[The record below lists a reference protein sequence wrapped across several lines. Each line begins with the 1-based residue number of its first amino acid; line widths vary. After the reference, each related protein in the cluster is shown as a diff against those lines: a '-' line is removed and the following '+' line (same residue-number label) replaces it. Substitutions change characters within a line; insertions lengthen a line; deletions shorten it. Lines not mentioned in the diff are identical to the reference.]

1 MSTSHEDRL
10 ARYVEAGLAELDAGR
25 TPDPVQLCAD
35 APELVADVAALLGL
49 EASLQG
55 LHERTAG
62 TDRWLGVELAGRY
75 RLDERLGAGAMGTV
89 YRALDRELGRD
100 VAVKLLAG
108 GGFAGETL
116 RVRFLREAEICA
128 QLRHD
133 HVVAIHDRGQTDE
146 GTLFLVMELLDG
158 VPLSSIPAAAKSP
171 PREAYRAP
179 RFLAEACR
187 GVVLGESGPLRQVV
201 RWCAEVADGLAA
213 VHALGVVHRDV
224 KPSNVF
230 VDRRGRAVLLDFGIA
245 ARPEDAGLTRAGSH
259 IGTPWYMAAELARG
273 GGAGIAADVYGLGAT
288 LYHLL
293 ALRPPFEGSP
303 AEVLDAVLRSDPPR
317 IGVLHRE
324 LPRDLVAIVEQAMAR
339 EPRDRYP
346 STAALADDLRAFLD
360 HRPVTARPLGPL
372 RRGWRRLR
380 RRPAKATAL
389 LASLVAV
396 LALGVAWPA
405 WSAWRAGEDAQEY
418 RTRLD
423 RLPALLTIEGWP
435 AQRML
440 VGEEERSGQ
449 LAELDRLLELAPDD
463 FATRALRA
471 AVLVDVGESER
482 AAADLQAIADATGSE
497 LVEELADRYREL
509 PAGAR
514 GLAALDLAELPAP
527 RLPVDHF
534 LAGFHAMRD
543 HSEAGFRGA
552 VEHLERARD
561 WTPARDLRLIALLGT
576 EDLALVGEAL
586 AEARDLEGR
595 YGRPTARTRH
605 TIGAALLHLRRYEE
619 ALPVLRDAVA
629 IRPDRHGPH
638 NNLGLA
644 LLRTGDLQSARE
656 ELLRA
661 HQLRPWFG
669 NTLELLSQVEADLGD
684 FESAYAWAARVTA
697 PEGGDAEP
705 WNRAYA
711 EASVAT
717 KQTAAAHL
725 RGDDETAL
733 RCADRARTAF
743 RRALGLAPPRRYA
756 GSARLLLAFLDGQ
769 VVGEPARGFGAV
781 ASLVLGAPLDPHALR
796 NLAISLPADLDA
808 DHRAVLEALL
818 LEQAATLAP
827 GSPTFRHDAD
837 DQRERLGLPRKGPTP
852 APTATPPPTAG
863 EHR

>member
-1 MSTSHEDRL
+1 MSAAHEDRL
-10 ARYVEAGLAELDAGR
+10 ARYVEAGLAELDAGV
-25 TPDPVQLCAD
+25 TPDPARLCAD
-35 APELVADVAALLGL
+35 APELAAEVAALLGL
-49 EASLQG
+49 EAALHG

-62 TDRWLGVELAGRY
+62 TDRWIGVELAGRY
-75 RLDERLGAGAMGTV
+75 RLDARLGAGAMGTV

-116 RVRFLREAEICA
+116 RARFLREAEICA

-133 HVVAIHDRGQTDE
+133 HVVAIHDRGQTEE

-158 VPLSSIPAAAKSP
+158 VPLSGVPAATRVE
-171 PREAYRAP
+171 PRAAYRSP

-187 GVVLGESGPLRQVV
+187 GVVLGESSPLRQVV

-230 VDRRGRAVLLDFGIA
+230 IDRRGRAVLLDFGIA

-259 IGTPWYMAAELARG
+259 IGTPWYMAPELARG
-273 GGAGIAADVYGLGAT
+273 AVAGTAADVYGLGAT

-303 AEVLDAVLRSDPPR
+303 EEVLDAVLRRDPPR
-317 IGVLHRE
+317 LGVLHPD
-324 LPRDLVAIVEQAMAR
+324 LPRDLAAIVEQAMACD
-339 EPRDRYP
+339 PRDRHP
-346 STAALADDLRAFLD
+346 SAAALADDLRAFLD
-360 HRPVTARPLGPL
+360 HRPVSARPLGPL
-372 RRGWRRLR
+372 RRGWRRVR
-380 RRPAKATAL
+380 RQPAKAIAL
-389 LASLVAV
+389 AASLVAV

-405 WSAWRAGEDAQEY
+405 WSAWRAGESAQEY
-418 RTRLD
+418 RARLD

-440 VGEEERSGQ
+440 VGDEERSGQ

-471 AVLVDVGESER
+471 AVLLDVGAADR
-482 AAADLQAIADATGSE
+482 AAADLDAIAAASGSA
-497 LVEELADRYREL
+497 LAAALAGRYRAL
-509 PAGAR
+509 PAGTR
-514 GLAALDLAELPAP
+514 GIAALDLAGLPPAH
-527 RLPVDHF
+527 LPVDHF
-534 LAGFHAMRD
+534 LVGFHAMRD
-543 HSEAGFRGA
+543 HSEAGFRSA
-552 VEHLERARD
+552 ADHLVRARD

-576 EDLALVGEAL
+576 EDLELVREAL
-586 AEARDLEGR
+586 AEARDLESL

-605 TIGAALLHLRRYEE
+605 TIGAALLHLRRYDE

-644 LLRTGDLQSARE
+644 LLRTGDLPAARE

-661 HQLRPWFG
+661 HAIRPWLC

-684 FESAYAWAARVTA
+684 FDAAYDWAAQITS
-697 PEGGDAEP
+697 PDGDGTEI
-705 WNRAYA
+705 WNRPYA
-711 EASVAT
+711 EGSVAT
-717 KQTAAAHL
+717 KQAAAAHL
-725 RGDDETAL
+725 HRDDQTAL
-733 RCADRARTAF
+733 RCADRARAAF
-743 RRALGLAPPRRYA
+743 RRALELAPPRRYA
-756 GSARLLLAFLDGQ
+756 VSAKLLLPFLDGQ

-781 ASLVLGAPLDPHALR
+781 ASQVLGAPLDPHALR
-796 NLAISLPADLDA
+796 NLVVALPTDLDA

-818 LEQAATLAP
+818 LEQAAALSPGAP
-827 GSPTFRHDAD
+827 AFRADAD
-837 DQRERLGLPRKGPTP
+837 DQRERLGLPRKGPTADVP
-852 APTATPPPTAG
+852 AADVPVTR
-863 EHR
+863 EDR